1 MQAGDHQQNLE
12 SPFVR
17 EGTLLTGGNLKREL
31 RRIERHHAL
40 RALAQI
46 APAVALVL
54 VGFLIPLGLALS
66 RSIENGEIARTLP
79 GTSTEMRRWDGQG
92 LPPEAAYAALADDL
106 KHAYAMRTL
115 GVAGRRLNLEITGFL
130 DLLIGSARSMS
141 SKELGNRTSRQLLAE
156 ADPRW
161 GETRYWAVLKRDAAP
176 FTDFYFLTA
185 LDLERSAFGAVEQI
199 PEDRRLYVGMLLRSL
214 WISVSVTAICLVLA
228 YPMSL
233 TIASLRPGLANILLT
248 AVLLP
253 FWTSALVRSAAWLV
267 LLQREGLI
275 NATLLSLGLATQPQE
290 LIFNR
295 LGVVVALSHVLLP
308 YMVLTLYAVMRG
320 IDPHIMRAARSLGA
334 NAWQAFRRVYLPQTL
349 PGIAAGCLLVFI
361 LAIGSY
367 VTPALIGGRHDQMI
381 AYFIAFNIN
390 QTVNWG
396 LAAALSVFL
405 LSTVLVLYLIYARI
419 VGIGRLRVS

>member
-1 MQAGDHQQNLE
+1 MA
-12 SPFVR
+12 
-17 EGTLLTGGNLKREL
+17 EGTLQSGVSLKRQL
-31 RRIERHHAL
+31 QRVDRARAL
-40 RALAQI
+40 RALALI
-46 APAVALVL
+46 APAAAFVL
-54 VGFLIPLGLALS
+54 LGFLIPLGFALS
-66 RSIENGEIARTLP
+66 RSIENGEVARTLP
-79 GTSTEMRRWDGQG
+79 ETSAEMRRWDGQG
-92 LPPEAAYAALADDL
+92 LPPETAYAALADDL
-106 KHAYAMRTL
+106 KRAYATRTL
-115 GVAGRRLNLEITGFL
+115 GVAGRRLNLEIVGFL
-130 DLLIGSARSMS
+130 DLLIGSARNLS
-141 SKELGNRTSRQLLAE
+141 SKEPGDGNWKRLLSQV
-156 ADPRW
+156 DPRW
-161 GETRYWAVLKRDAAP
+161 GETRYWAVLKRDVAP
-176 FTDFYFLTA
+176 LTDFYFLTA
-185 LDLERSAFGAVEQI
+185 LDMERNAFGTVEQI
-199 PEDRRLYVGMLLRSL
+199 PEDRRLYVDMLLRSL
-214 WISVSVTAICLVLA
+214 WISFGVTAICLVLA

-233 TIASLRPGLANILLT
+233 TIAWLRPRFANILLA

-267 LLQREGLI
+267 LLQREGLV

-361 LAIGSY
+361 LAVGSY

-381 AYFIAFNIN
+381 AFFIAFNVN

-405 LSTVLVLYLIYARI
+405 LSTVLALYMLYARI